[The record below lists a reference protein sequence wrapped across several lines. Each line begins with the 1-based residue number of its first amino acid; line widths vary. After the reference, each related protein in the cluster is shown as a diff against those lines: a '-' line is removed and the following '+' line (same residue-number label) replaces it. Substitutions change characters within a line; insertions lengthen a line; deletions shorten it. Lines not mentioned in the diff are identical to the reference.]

1 MRAIV
6 AAADCT
12 CFDVAEAEAEAE
24 AEADTDTDTDTDRKF
39 DTEHSAANDVSAR
52 AAAPPVPSTAGVVIA
67 VHPLDPAAAA
77 ALAIAATVA
86 RRDGERAVART
97 RMRRAVSV
105 RAAAGS
111 AARAS
116 ACPPDGPLSCI

>member
-1 MRAIV
+1 
-6 AAADCT
+6 
-12 CFDVAEAEAEAE
+12 
-24 AEADTDTDTDTDRKF
+24 DTDRKF
-39 DTEHSAANDVSAR
+39 DTERSAANDVSAR

-97 RMRRAVSV
+97 RMRRVSV

>member
-1 MRAIV
+1 MRVIV

-24 AEADTDTDTDTDRKF
+24 AEADTDTDRKF

-77 ALAIAATVA
+77 ALDIVATVA
-86 RRDGERAVART
+86 RRDAERAVART

>member
-12 CFDVAEAEAEAE
+12 CFDVAEAE

>member
-1 MRAIV
+1 MRVIV

-12 CFDVAEAEAEAE
+12 CFDVAEAE

>member
-1 MRAIV
+1 MRVIV

-24 AEADTDTDTDTDRKF
+24 AEADTDRKF

>member
-1 MRAIV
+1 MRVIV

-24 AEADTDTDTDTDRKF
+24 AEADTDTDRKF
-39 DTEHSAANDVSAR
+39 DTERSAANDVSAR